1 MPPTPWPRRI
11 LRLLGLSLAGLVIT
25 AAVLLTLARATL
37 PFADTLRPKIV
48 AWAER
53 ALGQAVDIGRLD
65 ADWRGM
71 EPGLILID
79 TTLLDH
85 EGRPLLHLKRARIG
99 LDLWASLRHRTLT
112 PGRIHLSGLRLAVIR
127 DAQGRLRIRGL
138 GTGEHRPGGGRDFAR
153 WLLGH
158 KRLTVEDSE
167 IHYRDE
173 TPTDPSEWTFRHV
186 TLDLRNHRGRH
197 LIDATLALPYRMGHG
212 LDLALELQGDVL
224 SAHRWNGRGYL
235 SIRGLRLEQLP
246 AQWRNLPVHIEGGR
260 LESQLWAWWQD
271 GRLQRL
277 NGTLDLRDLVLLR
290 QRDRQLLRIAQAG
303 GVIDWQG
310 EADGRWW
317 LAAQRLRLH
326 TETRD
331 TPPSRLWIHHRPADG
346 DRPARWEMALDH
358 LHLEDLERIGR
369 FSDRLPP
376 QIESALDRLR
386 PSGRLDEVRL
396 TAERHRDQWR
406 YRLQAGVRN
415 LRNHPWQ
422 WIPGSD
428 GIDGEI
434 RLSERGGEAR
444 LRGRRLQL
452 GLERLYD
459 HPLPLTR
466 LQAEIRW
473 RRAPRAWVVDIH
485 RLHGENRYLALAA
498 RLRLNLPTDG
508 RSPRLILGTRL
519 RLPNPDRLREHLPTR
534 LLAPGLRHWL
544 DQALH
549 AGAVEDGEVLYLGRT
564 HQFPFREDQGRLAI
578 QLRLAQGRL
587 TPAPGWPLIDA
598 IQGRLT
604 IDHRRLR
611 LEDAGGRIYRSHLHD
626 VEVTL
631 PDLGAPK
638 QRLEIQG
645 RVNSDAA
652 DVLRYLHA
660 SPLEEAFAAALH
672 PFEAQ
677 GPLRLRLGLVIPLH
691 DAEVTV
697 DGHARL
703 DGVHLRSEHYAV
715 DLHDLRGPL
724 QFDQRGITSPGLQG
738 RLDGLPLEL
747 ALETE
752 DDPHRLHIDGHGRIH
767 RESLRRLLARYSDY
781 PHWADYTAGQTRWS
795 GRLSL
800 PLSEDDP
807 NPPRLTVHSNL
818 QGLAVTLPAPLN
830 KPSDRRTPFG
840 LTMELGEEERRL
852 GIDYGELR
860 ALLELRREGDDFRLH
875 RGAVGLGRQPI
886 LPDEDGLWFTGHAPY
901 FSWSA
906 WSRVLFPEDGRPPLF
921 PDEGSA
927 TLGQYYDITLDELEV
942 FDFQFEDVALQ
953 ATDSAQGWTIHTRGP
968 RLAGTIFVPVS
979 VTTAPLSMDMRR
991 LHLRTPPPEARTP
1004 STTRPTELPAFV
1016 IDAEDFRFDRLRFGR
1031 LSLRASRIPR
1041 GLRLDRLTMRTAA
1054 TDITARGQWLED
1066 PPAPEHPRPQQRSRF
1081 HIEADSNDLGTTL
1094 KEWDYAGTIA
1104 GGRGRILID
1113 AHWPGNPAQFDLA
1126 RLEGQLELNLE
1137 NGRLLEI
1144 EPGAARIFGLIS
1156 LHALPRRLALD
1167 FSDLFAK
1174 GFAFD
1179 RIAGRYRVK
1188 GGIATTQGLVMEGPA
1203 GRIVARGKIDL
1214 ARRRY
1219 DQEVAIIPPLGGSL
1233 PLIGT
1238 ALTGAPPVGATLLL
1252 LQKLL
1257 EKPLSELSTIR
1268 YRVTGPWN
1276 APKVERIH
1284 ADPEPSE
1291 ELLSDE

>member
-1 MPPTPWPRRI
+1 MPSLSWPRRM
-11 LRLLGLSLAGLVIT
+11 LRLLGLILAGLVIG

-37 PFADTLRPKIV
+37 PFADTLRPEIA
-48 AWAER
+48 AWAEG
-53 ALGQAVDIGRLD
+53 ALGQAIDIGRLD

-79 TTLLDH
+79 TTLVD
-85 EGRPLLHLKRARIG
+85 ETGQPLLHLERARIG
-99 LDLWASLRHRTLT
+99 LDLWASLRRLALV

-127 DAQGRLRIRGL
+127 DAQGRLHIRGL
-138 GTGEHRPGGGRDFAR
+138 DRGRPRGEGGRDFAR

-173 TPTDPSEWTFRHV
+173 SAADINEWTFRHV

-224 SAHRWNGRGYL
+224 SAHRWSGRGYL
-235 SIRGLRLEQLP
+235 SIRGLRLERLP
-246 AQWRNLPVHIEGGR
+246 AQWRDLPLRIDGGR
-260 LESQLWAWWQD
+260 LESQLWAWWEN

-277 NGTLDLRDLVLLR
+277 NGTLELHELILLR
-290 QRDRQLLRIAQAG
+290 QRDRRVLRIEEAG

-310 EADGRWW
+310 EANGRWW
-317 LAAQRLRLH
+317 LAAQRLRLR
-326 TETRD
+326 TEIRD
-331 TPPSRLWIHHRPADG
+331 TPPSRLWIHHRPG
-346 DRPARWEMALDH
+346 DAHQPPRWELALDH
-358 LHLEDLERIGR
+358 LHLEDLVRIGR
-369 FSDRLPP
+369 FSERLPP
-376 QIESALDRLR
+376 PLETALHRLR
-386 PSGRLDEVRL
+386 PRGRLDDLRL

-406 YRLQAGVRN
+406 YQLQASVHG

-428 GIDGEI
+428 GVDGEI
-434 RLSERGGEAR
+434 RLSERGGAAR
-444 LRGRRLQL
+444 LQGRRLRL
-452 GLERLYD
+452 DLERLYD
-459 HPLPLTR
+459 RPLPLTR
-466 LQAEIRW
+466 LQAEVHW
-473 RRAPRAWVVDIH
+473 RRAPRAWVVDITN
-485 RLHGENRYLALAA
+485 LHGENRYLALAA
-498 RLRLNLPTDG
+498 HLRLNLPTDG

-519 RLPNPDRLREHLPTR
+519 RLPNPDHLRDHLPTR
-534 LLAPGLRHWL
+534 LLAPGLRDWL

-549 AGAVEDGEVLYLGRT
+549 AGAIEDGEILYLGRT

-578 QLRLAQGRL
+578 QLRLTQGRL
-587 TPAPGWPLIDA
+587 TPAPGWPRIDA
-598 IQGRLT
+598 IQGHLA
-604 IDHRRLR
+604 IDHRRLW
-611 LEDAGGRIYRSHLHD
+611 LHSASGRIYRSRLHD

-631 PDLGAPK
+631 PELGAPE

-652 DVLRYLHA
+652 DVLRYLHQ
-660 SPLEEAFAAALH
+660 SPLEEAFASALH

-703 DGVHLRSEHYAV
+703 DGVRLRSELYAV
-715 DLHDLRGPL
+715 DLQALRGPL
-724 QFDQRGITSPGLQG
+724 RFDQRGIASPGLQG
-738 RLDGLPLEL
+738 RQDGLPLEL

-752 DDPHRLHIDGHGRIH
+752 DHPHRLHIDGHGRIH
-767 RESLRRLLARYSDY
+767 REALRLLLARYSDY

-795 GRLSL
+795 GRLTL

-807 NPPRLTVHSNL
+807 SPPRLTLHSNL
-818 QGLAVTLPAPLN
+818 QGLAVTLPAPLA
-830 KPSDRRTPFG
+830 KPSDRRIPFG

-860 ALLELRREGDDFRLH
+860 ALLELRREGEDFHLH
-875 RGAVGLGRQPI
+875 RGAVGLGRQPR
-886 LPDEDGLWFTGHAPY
+886 LPDEDGLWFTGHLPY

-942 FDFQFEDVALQ
+942 FDFRFQDVALQ
-953 ATDSAQGWTIHTRGP
+953 AADSAQGWTIHTRGP
-968 RLAGTIFVPVS
+968 RLAGTVFVPLT

-991 LHLRTPPPEARTP
+991 LHLRTPPPEDRTP

-1041 GLRLDRLTMRTAA
+1041 GLRLDRLTMRTAV

-1066 PPAPEHPRPQQRSRF
+1066 PPAPERSRPEQRSRF
-1081 HIEADSNDLGTTL
+1081 HIEADSSDLGATL
-1094 KEWDYAGTIA
+1094 KEWDYAGTIE

-1126 RLEGQLELNLE
+1126 RLEGQLELHLE

-1156 LHALPRRLALD
+1156 LQALPRRLALD
-1167 FSDLFAK
+1167 FSDLFEK

-1188 GGIATTQGLVMEGPA
+1188 DGIATTQGLVMEGPA
-1203 GRIVARGKIDL
+1203 GRIVARGDIDL

-1219 DQEVAIIPPLGGSL
+1219 DQEVAVIPPLSKSL
-1233 PLIGT
+1233 PLLGT

-1252 LQKLL
+1252 LQRLL

-1276 APKVERIH
+1276 APNVERIH